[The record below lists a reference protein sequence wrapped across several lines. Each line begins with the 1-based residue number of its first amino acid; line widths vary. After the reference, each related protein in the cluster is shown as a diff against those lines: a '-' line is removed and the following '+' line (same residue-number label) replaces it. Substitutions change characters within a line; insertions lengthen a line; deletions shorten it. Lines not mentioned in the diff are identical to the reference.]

1 MDLFQLTYFVEV
13 AHKKSFTKAS
23 KALHISQ
30 PSISKGIKALEEHWN
45 IRLFDRK
52 GKNVE
57 LTEMGA
63 YLLPRIEGILND
75 FTALNEEMESPQLLN
90 AGKLTV
96 GVPPMIASSL
106 ISPFIGHFIT
116 SYPQIELE
124 LTEVGS
130 LDIVSAIDDGLV
142 QVGFVALPITTE
154 MPYDF
159 FIFHREPLEIVMP
172 PDHRLAK
179 ARELTLDDIKDE
191 PLVYY
196 APSFA
201 LNPYIHSFYQNIMA
215 HPKIIC
221 QSNNWDLQIEMVIAR
236 MGIALLPRSIC
247 QRIPSGKAVHIP
259 LVAPSIYWTL
269 ALIWK
274 SKGFLSHP
282 ARTWVQSF
290 KDYFKDVKITIDDE
304 SRHKEH
310 DI

>member
-1 MDLFQLTYFVEV
+1 MDLFQLTYFIEV

-63 YLLPRIEGILND
+63 YLLPRIEGIMND
-75 FTALNEEMESPQLLN
+75 FSKLNEEMESPQLLN
-90 AGKLTV
+90 AGKLIV
-96 GVPPMIASSL
+96 GVPPMITSSL
-106 ISPFIGHFIT
+106 ISPFIGHFIS
-116 SYPQIELE
+116 SYPRIELE

-130 LDIVSAIDDGLV
+130 LDIISAIDDGLV
-142 QVGFVALPITTE
+142 QVGFVALPIATE

-159 FIFHREPLEIVMP
+159 FIFHREPLDVVLW
-172 PDHRLAK
+172 PDHPLAQ
-179 ARELTLDDIKDE
+179 ARELTLMDIKEE

-201 LNPYIHSFYQNIMA
+201 LNPYIRSFYQNIMA

-221 QSNNWDLQIEMVIAR
+221 QSNNWDLQIAMVIAR
-236 MGIALLPRSIC
+236 MGIALLPHSIC
-247 QRIPSGKAVHIP
+247 QRIPDDKAVHVP
-259 LVAPSIYWTL
+259 LVDPSIYWTL

-282 ARTWVQSF
+282 DRTWVQSF
-290 KDYFKDVKITIDDE
+290 KEYFKDVQVTMDD
-304 SRHKEH
+304 SFPFKEQ
-310 DI
+310 